1 LSDDP
6 PVISYEVKEVLG
18 RIEGS
23 IKDLGHDM
31 NGRLDRIEN
40 QLAQKADRAEVVAL
54 DGRVKVLE
62 VDKAQRDKAR
72 EVSSEHRKTAAAAR
86 RWKWGTGIAL
96 FAAAAATAEAIIT
109 GIH

>member
-1 LSDDP
+1 MSDP

-23 IKDLGHDM
+23 IRDLGHDV
-31 NGRLDRIEN
+31 NSRFDRIEG
-40 QLAQKADRAEVVAL
+40 QLAQKADRAEVVAI

-62 VDKAQRDKAR
+62 VDKNQRD
-72 EVSSEHRKTAAAAR
+72 AACQVTGEQRRVAAMAR
-86 RWKWGTGIAL
+86 RWKLATGIAAL
-96 FAAAAATAEAIIT
+96 AAVAAAAEAIIT